1 MKSVYYDWYEIVE
14 EQSDVAMAH
23 LALDDVEFSVMVDDP
38 NGFLVV
44 DIKHLPEELLS
55 FLSEDMALPVLPF
68 PDRDKV
74 LLQNEKLHKYLRLA
88 KGFKAYDPMDND
100 YVEVLFERVD
110 DHLSLLATD
119 IIDPLDLNS
128 IFGESV
134 AIFGCWELFKRLEN
148 KELVYELATEAMAEL
163 KSETNNLFDHDEFTP
178 KELKN
183 LFSNFM
189 GYVTIAV
196 IFAWL
201 KEFEKAASLVRFT
214 GYVKVRYA
222 PMAIFLRYFLEILII
237 HEQED
242 LLADFFADEV
252 VREGYLTHY
261 EIYMITFVD
270 ADFAC
275 TRVQQI
281 KSVQNRIAVCRDIY
295 L

>member
-1 MKSVYYDWYEIVE
+1 MKGIYYDWYEIVE
-14 EQSDVAMAH
+14 EQSDVATAH

-55 FLSEDMALPVLPF
+55 FLSEDMALPVFPF

-88 KGFKAYDPMDND
+88 KGFKAYDPMENE
-100 YVEVLFERVD
+100 YVEVLFERIED
-110 DHLSLLATD
+110 KLSLLSTD

-128 IFGESV
+128 IFGNSV
-134 AIFGCWELFKRLEN
+134 AVFGCWELFKRLEN
-148 KELVYELATEAMAEL
+148 KELVYELANEALAQL
-163 KSETNNLFDHDEFTP
+163 KSKNNNLLDGDEVTP
-178 KELKN
+178 QQLGN
-183 LFSNFM
+183 LFSLFM
-189 GYVTIAV
+189 AFATLAV

-201 KEFEKAASLVRFT
+201 KDFERAAGLVRST
-214 GYVKVRYA
+214 GHVKVRYP
-222 PMAIFLRYFLEILII
+222 PMAIFLRYYLEILII

-242 LLADFFADEV
+242 LLAEFFADEV

-261 EIYMITFVD
+261 EIYRITFVD
-270 ADFAC
+270 ADFVC

-281 KSVQNRIAVCRDIY
+281 KSVQNRIAICRDIY

>member
-1 MKSVYYDWYEIVE
+1 MKGVYYDWYEIVE

-23 LALDDVEFSVMVDDP
+23 LALNDVGYKLMVDDS
-38 NGFLVV
+38 NGFLIV

-55 FLSEDMALPVLPF
+55 FLSEDMTLPTIPF

-74 LLQNEKLHKYLRLA
+74 LLHNEKLHKYLRLA

-100 YVEVLFERVD
+100 YVEVLFERID
-110 DHLSLLATD
+110 DKLQLLATD
-119 IIDPLDLNS
+119 ILDPLDLNS
-128 IFGESV
+128 IFGDSV
-134 AIFGCWELFKRLEN
+134 AVFGCWELFKRLEN
-148 KELVYELATEAMAEL
+148 KELVYELATEALAQL
-163 KSETNNLFDHDEFTP
+163 KFKKNNMFVGEEVTP
-178 KELKN
+178 LMLGN
-183 LFSNFM
+183 LFSKFM
-189 GYVTIAV
+189 GYVTLAV

-201 KEFEKAASLVRFT
+201 KDFEKAASLVKST
-214 GYVKVRYA
+214 GYVKVRYP
-222 PMAIFLRYFLEILII
+222 PMAIFLRYYLEILII

-242 LLADFFADEV
+242 LLAEFFADEV
-252 VREGYLTHY
+252 VREGSLTHY
-261 EIYMITFVD
+261 EIYILTFVD